1 VTKQRVGRVIIT
13 GNMYRQSI
21 KSWNPFVGCEYD
33 CVYCMSSFKRQMKR
47 RKKHC
52 FDCYDFKPHFHAERL
67 DNSLPRTN
75 GNDFIFCCDM
85 GDVAFCRP
93 NWMQQ
98 ILARIRHLPDRTFL
112 IQSKN
117 PGIFRNYRF
126 PENVLLGT
134 TIETDRDKLYQGI
147 SSAPLPSQRYRAMM
161 KLRHSR
167 KIVTIEPI
175 LDFGVEILEEWVGK
189 IGPET
194 CYVGYDSKRNFL
206 PEPELSKVKTLMK
219 RLKETTN
226 VKAKTIRKA
235 WWED

>member
-1 VTKQRVGRVIIT
+1 
-13 GNMYRQSI
+13 MYRQSI
-21 KSWNPFVGCEYD
+21 QSWNPFVGCEYD

-52 FDCYDFKPHFHAERL
+52 LDCYNFKPHFHAERL
-67 DNSLPRTN
+67 GRSLPRTN

-85 GDVAFCRP
+85 GDVAFCEP
-93 NWMQQ
+93 NWMHQ
-98 ILARIRHLPDRTFL
+98 ILARIRQLPDRTFL

-117 PGIFRNYRF
+117 PSTFRNYRF

-134 TIETDRDKLYQGI
+134 TIETDRDELYQEI

-161 KLRHSR
+161 QLRHSR

-175 LDFGVEILEEWVGK
+175 LDFDVEILEEWISK

-206 PEPELSKVKTLMK
+206 PEPELSKTRALMK
-219 RLKETTN
+219 KLKETTN
-226 VKAKTIRKA
+226 VRAKAIRRA

>member
-1 VTKQRVGRVIIT
+1 MIT
-13 GNMYRQSI
+13 NNMYRQSVE
-21 KSWNPFVGCEYD
+21 SWNPFVGCEYD
-33 CVYCMSSFKRQMKR
+33 CAYCVSSFKRQMKR

-52 FDCYDFKPHFHAERL
+52 LDCYNFKPHFHPERL
-67 DNSLPRTN
+67 NNSLPRTD

-85 GDVAFCRP
+85 GDVAFCEP
-93 NWMQQ
+93 DWMQQ
-98 ILARIRHLPDRTFL
+98 ILARIKKLPDRTFL

-117 PGIFRNYRF
+117 PSIFRGYQF

-134 TIETDRDKLYQGI
+134 TIETDRDNLYQGI

-175 LDFGVEILEEWVGK
+175 LDFDVEILEEWISN

-194 CYVGYDSKRNFL
+194 CYVGYDSKKNYL
-206 PEPELSKVKTLMK
+206 PEPELSKVKALMK
-219 RLKETTN
+219 KLKETTN
-226 VKAKTIRKA
+226 VRAKTMRKA
-235 WWED
+235 WWEDQA

>member
-1 VTKQRVGRVIIT
+1 
-13 GNMYRQSI
+13 
-21 KSWNPFVGCEYD
+21 
-33 CVYCMSSFKRQMKR
+33 MKR

-52 FDCYDFKPHFHAERL
+52 SDCYSFNPHFHAERL

-75 GNDFIFCCDM
+75 GNGFIFCCDM
-85 GDVAFCRP
+85 GDVAFCKP
-93 NWMQQ
+93 KWMQQ
-98 ILARIRHLPDRTFL
+98 ILARIKQLPDRTFL

-117 PGIFRNYRF
+117 PSVFKNYHF

-134 TIETDRDKLYQGI
+134 TIETDRDKLYYGI
-147 SSAPLPSQRYRAMM
+147 SSAPLPSQRYKAMM
-161 KLRHSR
+161 KLEHPR

-175 LDFGVEILEEWVGK
+175 LDFDVKILEEWISN

-194 CYVGYDSKRNFL
+194 CYVGYDSKKNFL
-206 PEPELSKVKTLMK
+206 PEPELSKARALMK

-226 VKAKTIRKA
+226 VRAKTIRRA